1 MPSSAESLEARTER
15 FALNVCRLIQHFPQ
29 SEPALTIKR
38 QLAKC
43 STSVAANYRASR
55 RSRSHAEFTSRIAV
69 VAEEADESC
78 YWLRLTL
85 QLTLGD
91 TASVETYLREARE
104 LTAIFSAMVG
114 TARRKENAKR
124 ARAGSER
131 D

>member
-1 MPSSAESLEARTER
+1 MPSNAESLEERTER
-15 FALNVCRLIQHFPQ
+15 FALYVCRLIQNFPQ

-69 VAEEADESC
+69 VAEEADESSF
-78 YWLRLTL
+78 WLRLAVKL
-85 QLTLGD
+85 QFGD
-91 TASVETYLREARE
+91 RADLDRSVHEARE

-114 TARRKENAKR
+114 TARRNARFEKYKDR
-124 ARAGSER
+124 
-131 D
+131 